1 MKLNPRVYV
10 PFLAI
15 AAGLTF
21 SSSQAVA
28 QKVPVS
34 TGIPESVPTKP
45 APVKPLKF
53 DGQVIASNSVTMTV
67 RSREN
72 AMLTQTFSYSP
83 EVRDQMIKI
92 LNKGG
97 YQYGDKVV
105 IHYKPGTTTAVKLQG
120 KPSKPRVFTSPSTS
134 QK

>member
-1 MKLNPRVYV
+1 MKLNPRVFI
-10 PFLAI
+10 PILAI
-15 AAGLTF
+15 AAGLTL
-21 SSSQAVA
+21 SSGRAAA
-28 QKVPVS
+28 QGTPISTGLPVS
-34 TGIPESVPTKP
+34 TKP
-45 APVKPLKF
+45 ATAKPLKF
-53 DGQVIASNSVTMTV
+53 DGQVIASNSTTITV

-120 KPSKPRVFTSPSTS
+120 KPSKPRIFTSPSSS